1 MAGKNEK
8 KKETFIASAFGEF
21 RKNIGHG
28 FKRSTKIWRSASD
41 FVNNLTSGI
50 NEFLSE
56 NTWPVIITLAIIIFV
71 GLLVFFI
78 SDWARGK
85 VQGNA
90 FQTGVG
96 GLIGGALMGIIIA
109 PIIAGIIYI
118 SAFLLNKLFMVISPV
133 ILFLPVI
140 LWTPIYA
147 LAQMIIVLAKLLLLI
162 PLFFLFLISR
172 GIQLYRRI
180 FYTCP
185 YRECY
190 YRGLPNYECDS
201 DKCGESNPKLW
212 PNFYGLL
219 WHDCVNCGKS
229 LPTLDILGRN
239 KLKMRCGGD
248 DCDRPLEGKHGG
260 RAPEKLVA
268 IAGGPGS
275 GKTCYLYMAIDEII
289 NGNGKSGKQ
298 IRGEIDIKAQREEFG
313 DGWEGLECGIELA
326 KTTEVKKAFLL
337 YAGVGRKK
345 FQLYLYDAPGEE
357 FESISGMTEKQ
368 YFPMLEGFILMVD
381 PLSFEDVRKR
391 SGELDYQPVP
401 LQEVVSS
408 ILASFSG
415 ERTGENKFKMRVA
428 VVISKADMD
437 CVKEQIG
444 ENMSGDACRDAI
456 ESWGG
461 GNAVRII
468 EHNFET
474 VKYFACSPLGRAYDL
489 KNKKPF
495 RGYGILEPLDWVLSD
510 GKRKE
515 D

>member
-1 MAGKNEK
+1 MTRKYKK
-8 KKETFIASAFGEF
+8 KKETFIAGAFREF
-21 RKNIGHG
+21 RENIGQG
-28 FKRSTKIWRSASD
+28 FKRSAKIWQNASD
-41 FVNNLTSGI
+41 FVNDLTSGI
-50 NEFLSE
+50 NEFLSD
-56 NTWPVIITLAIIIFV
+56 NAWPVILTLAIIIFV

-96 GLIGGALMGIIIA
+96 GLIGGALVGIIIA
-109 PIIAGIIYI
+109 PIIAGILYI
-118 SAFLLNKLFMVISPV
+118 LAFLLNKLFMVISPV

-147 LAQMIIVLAKLLLLI
+147 LAQMIIVLVKLLLLI

-185 YRECY
+185 YRECH
-190 YRGLPNYECDS
+190 YRGLPNYVCDQ
-201 DKCGESNPKLW
+201 CGESNPKLW

-219 WHDCVNCGKS
+219 RHDCVNCGKS
-229 LPTLDILGRN
+229 LPTLDILGRS
-239 KLKMRCGGD
+239 KLKMRCGGE

-260 RAPEKLVA
+260 KAPEKLVA

-289 NGNGKSGKQ
+289 NGNGKSGNQ
-298 IRGEIDIKAQREEFG
+298 IRGEIDIEAQGVEFL
-313 DGWEGLECGIELA
+313 DGWKELDLGMKLA
-326 KTTEVKKAFLL
+326 KTTEVKVARAFLL

-345 FQLYLYDAPGEE
+345 FQIYLYDAPGEE
-357 FESISGMTEKQ
+357 FESISRMTEKQ

-381 PLSFEDVRKR
+381 PLSFECVR
-391 SGELDYQPVP
+391 SGSGALGYKPVP
-401 LQEVVSS
+401 LQRVVSS
-408 ILASFSG
+408 TLSSFSG
-415 ERTGENKFKMRVA
+415 ERIGENKFKMRVA
-428 VVISKADMD
+428 VVISKADME

-444 ENMSGDACRDAI
+444 KKMSGDACRKVI

-461 GNAVRII
+461 GNAIRII
-468 EHNFET
+468 ENNFET
-474 VKYFACSPLGRAYDL
+474 VKYFACSPLGREYDL
-489 KNKKPF
+489 KNHKPF
-495 RGYGILEPLDWVLSD
+495 RGYGIMEPLDWVLSD
-510 GKRKE
+510 GKK
-515 D
+515 